1 MARTLWRWRFKKI
14 YHGKFRSEPKKNG
27 SGICRYILSS
37 HSETPLEES
46 MTALADIVKQG
57 KALYVGISN
66 YEAEEA
72 EKAIKI
78 LNELKVPCLINQIR
92 YNMFE
97 RWAEEKLFEV
107 LENSG
112 TGCICY
118 SPLAQGALTNRYIN
132 DVPSDSRAA
141 RIGTTIAER
150 YLDEEK
156 LLKVKKLNEIAEN
169 RNQSMAQMALAWVL
183 RKKEV
188 TSVLIGASRPE
199 QIEDNVKTI
208 QNLYFS
214 EDEIMKIE
222 NILK

>member
-1 MARTLWRWRFKKI
+1 M
-14 YHGKFRSEPKKNG
+14 
-27 SGICRYILSS
+27 
-37 HSETPLEES
+37 
-46 MTALADIVKQG
+46 
-57 KALYVGISN
+57 
-66 YEAEEA
+66 
-72 EKAIKI
+72 
-78 LNELKVPCLINQIR
+78 
-92 YNMFE
+92 
-97 RWAEEKLFEV
+97 
-107 LENSG
+107 
-112 TGCICY
+112 
-118 SPLAQGALTNRYIN
+118 
-132 DVPSDSRAA
+132 PSDSRAA

-214 EDEIMKIE
+214 EDT
-222 NILK
+222 

>member
-1 MARTLWRWRFKKI
+1 M
-14 YHGKFRSEPKKNG
+14 
-27 SGICRYILSS
+27 
-37 HSETPLEES
+37 
-46 MTALADIVKQG
+46 
-57 KALYVGISN
+57 
-66 YEAEEA
+66 
-72 EKAIKI
+72 
-78 LNELKVPCLINQIR
+78 
-92 YNMFE
+92 
-97 RWAEEKLFEV
+97 
-107 LENSG
+107 
-112 TGCICY
+112 
-118 SPLAQGALTNRYIN
+118 
-132 DVPSDSRAA
+132 PSDSRAA

>member
-1 MARTLWRWRFKKI
+1 
-14 YHGKFRSEPKKNG
+14 
-27 SGICRYILSS
+27 
-37 HSETPLEES
+37 
-46 MTALADIVKQG
+46 
-57 KALYVGISN
+57 
-66 YEAEEA
+66 
-72 EKAIKI
+72 
-78 LNELKVPCLINQIR
+78 
-92 YNMFE
+92 MFE

>member
-1 MARTLWRWRFKKI
+1 
-14 YHGKFRSEPKKNG
+14 
-27 SGICRYILSS
+27 
-37 HSETPLEES
+37 

-156 LLKVKKLNEIAEN
+156 LLKVKKLNKIAEN
-169 RNQSMAQMALAWVL
+169 RNQSMAQIALAWVL